1 ELIEGV
7 HDAHQSLLTNKI
19 NDIMRILT
27 IFSVIILPLAL
38 ISGIYG
44 MNIVLPLERNPSAFI
59 IIVVVMIIISIG
71 MLVYFK
77 YKDWI

>member
-1 ELIEGV
+1 MHE
-7 HDAHQSLLTNKI
+7 AHQSLLSNKI

-27 IFSVIILPLAL
+27 IFSVVILPLTL

-44 MNIVLPLERNPSAFI
+44 MNIGLPLGSNAFAFI
-59 IIVVVMIIISIG
+59 IIIVAMIMISIG